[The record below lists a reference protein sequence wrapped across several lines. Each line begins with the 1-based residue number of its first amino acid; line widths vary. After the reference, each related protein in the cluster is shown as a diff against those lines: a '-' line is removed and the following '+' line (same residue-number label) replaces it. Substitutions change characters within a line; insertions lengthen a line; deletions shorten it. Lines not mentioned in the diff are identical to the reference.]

1 MNKTQLAIKN
11 GRTVLF
17 KELDMKIVSRKEA
30 KAKGLKR
37 YFTGVPC
44 YRGHI
49 VERITGGRGCID
61 CHKIYEKI
69 YNSSEHGKKM
79 RYLKQKRYRENNY
92 LKLREQER
100 VRSRTKKYRDYAKA
114 YNEKNNK
121 LPHIIEA
128 KRKYNQMYRKKH
140 SERLKESDRQYA
152 KNVRRKNPL
161 TKIRE
166 GYRRRILLALQNQNV
181 QKDNPILKLLGCT
194 IEKYIEYIEKQFYS
208 HPKTKKKMAWKNRGL
223 KGWHI
228 DHIVPLC
235 KFDLTKKSAQ
245 LKAFNYK
252 NTQPMWAEYNLQK
265 GSKVA

>member
-121 LPHIIEA
+121 L
-128 KRKYNQMYRKKH
+128 
-140 SERLKESDRQYA
+140 
-152 KNVRRKNPL
+152 
-161 TKIRE
+161 T
-166 GYRRRILLALQNQNV
+166 
-181 QKDNPILKLLGCT
+181 
-194 IEKYIEYIEKQFYS
+194 
-208 HPKTKKKMAWKNRGL
+208 
-223 KGWHI
+223 
-228 DHIVPLC
+228 
-235 KFDLTKKSAQ
+235 
-245 LKAFNYK
+245 
-252 NTQPMWAEYNLQK
+252 
-265 GSKVA
+265 